1 MQTALL
7 HMSNNKLT
15 ILHTL
20 NQTKTIGLMYEVQ
33 IHQLQLNILPLGV
46 SAQFALR

>member
-7 HMSNNKLT
+7 YMSNNKLT

-20 NQTKTIGLMYEVQ
+20 NQTKTTGLMHEVQ
-33 IHQLQLNILPLGV
+33 INQLQLNVLPLGV
-46 SAQFALR
+46 SALFALR